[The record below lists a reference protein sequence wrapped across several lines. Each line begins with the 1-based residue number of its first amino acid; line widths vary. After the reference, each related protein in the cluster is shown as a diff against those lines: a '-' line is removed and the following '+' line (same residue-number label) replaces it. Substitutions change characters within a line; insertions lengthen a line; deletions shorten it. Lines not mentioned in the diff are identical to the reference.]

1 MFSESIDRDAA
12 VSILEHLEASSAFM
26 PVAHLRGLGGAIAR
40 VPAEMA
46 ALAHRD
52 RLILSNVA
60 ALYQSPDQKEEHK
73 AWVADHSGDLGG
85 APGAYSGFLRE
96 DGPGRIREAY
106 PGTTWERLAEVKRKY
121 DPDDV
126 FRLNHNITPA
136 A

>member
-60 ALYQSPDQKEEHK
+60 ALYQPPIRRKNIRPGSRTIPATSGEPPVLIPDSSERT
-73 AWVADHSGDLGG
+73 GRGG
-85 APGAYSGFLRE
+85 SA
-96 DGPGRIREAY
+96 
-106 PGTTWERLAEVKRKY
+106 RL
-121 DPDDV
+121 
-126 FRLNHNITPA
+126 TPA
-136 A
+136 RPGND